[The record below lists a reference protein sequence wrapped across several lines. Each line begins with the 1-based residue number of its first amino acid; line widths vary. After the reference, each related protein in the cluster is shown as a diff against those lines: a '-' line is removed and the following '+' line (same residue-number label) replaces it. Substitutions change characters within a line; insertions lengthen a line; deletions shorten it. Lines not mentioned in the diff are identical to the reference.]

1 MRHRKNQINKYF
13 LYDILGIAA
22 YGAIL
27 YFGFIWLAGLSVLYA
42 YLWNFALI
50 ILAVAFESYT
60 EKLWQSDDVITMY
73 KNKHGSEKAY
83 LIIAGGWISFKT
95 LIYSFYLIILIAS
108 RIIDFNLTLLSEN
121 LVDFVLSNN
130 YSILFL
136 LAFDT
141 LIGQFSKDR
150 KRTKRI
156 LSKLDTES
164 EDDA

>member
-1 MRHRKNQINKYF
+1 MRHRKKPINKYF

-22 YGAIL
+22 YGSVL

-50 ILAVAFESYT
+50 ILAVAFESFA
-60 EKLWQSDDVITMY
+60 ERFLQSDNVIAMY
-73 KNKHGSEKAY
+73 KKKHGTKKAH
-83 LIIAGGWISFKT
+83 LMMAGGWLSFKT

-108 RIIDFNLTLLSEN
+108 RLIDFNPALVSEN
-121 LVDFVLSNN
+121 LADFVLSNN

-150 KRTKRI
+150 ARTKNI
-156 LSKLDTES
+156 LSKLDIEG
-164 EDDA
+164 EDDV

>member
-1 MRHRKNQINKYF
+1 MRHRKNPINKYF

-22 YGAIL
+22 YGSIL

-50 ILAVAFESYT
+50 ILAVAFESYA
-60 EKLWQSDDVITMY
+60 EKFLQSDNIIAMY
-73 KNKHGSEKAY
+73 RKKYGTEKAY
-83 LIIAGGWISFKT
+83 LMIAGGWLSFKT

-108 RIIDFNLTLLSEN
+108 RIIDFNPALVSEN
-121 LVDFVLSNN
+121 LADFVLSNN

-150 KRTKRI
+150 EKTKGI
-156 LSKLDTES
+156 LSKLDTEG

>member
-1 MRHRKNQINKYF
+1 MRHRKKPINRYF
-13 LYDILGIAA
+13 LYDILGITA
-22 YGAIL
+22 YGSML

-50 ILAVAFESYT
+50 ILAVASESWA
-60 EKLWQSDDVITMY
+60 EKFWQSDNAITMY
-73 KNKHGSEKAY
+73 KKKYGTEKAH
-83 LIIAGGWISFKT
+83 LMIAGGWISFKT
-95 LIYSFYLIILIAS
+95 LIYSFYLIVLIAS
-108 RIIDFNLTLLSEN
+108 RIIDFNPALVSEN
-121 LVDFVLSNN
+121 IADFVLSNN
-130 YSILFL
+130 HSILFL

-150 KRTKRI
+150 ERTKRI